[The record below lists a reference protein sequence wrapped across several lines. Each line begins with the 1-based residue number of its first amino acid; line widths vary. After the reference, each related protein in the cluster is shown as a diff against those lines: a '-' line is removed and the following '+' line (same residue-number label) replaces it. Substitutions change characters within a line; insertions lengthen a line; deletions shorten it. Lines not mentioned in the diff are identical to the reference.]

1 MQFFSIAISGAVSG
15 AIYALLAIGL
25 VLSHSTSR
33 IFNFGHAATAFA
45 SAYLYHQL
53 HVALGWNKWLTLLFV
68 VVLFAPLMGWA
79 WDRLVF
85 SRLTDA
91 EESTK
96 IVAGVGVLIVVP
108 AFVLLVC
115 GALRDLFG
123 IPFQDVAEV
132 YQVPGVLPPAQHVLA
147 EGLVLSNDQLVAL
160 AASILLFLAMWAFL
174 RFTSLGL
181 HMRTAVDS
189 PVLARLRGIDTGRVS
204 TLSWVISFFV
214 AAIAGVL
221 AAPFPGPFGLV
232 NDNYTLALF
241 VATTAAVVAGLRSV
255 PLAFLAGLLIGA
267 LRNVVVA
274 YVNED
279 YLGAVG
285 AWAAKVYG
293 LTASVPYAVL
303 FIALIFLGYDRKRR
317 KAGTS
322 ASAAKPTPDYR
333 DDLTPF
339 KKALPWI
346 IKSAIVLVPALTFA
360 NGIWRQLI
368 IYGLALGIILLS
380 FTIVTG
386 LGGMVSLAQ
395 GAFAT
400 AAGLTVGLL
409 LANGWHYVPAAV
421 VGVLVAAVLG
431 ALTALPALRLSGLSL
446 TFATLALALLATN
459 VLFKMEW
466 FSNGTAGWSIPR
478 PRFGPIDLG
487 DDRVLLVVCFLTVL
501 LMVWIA
507 GNLTDSAAGRA
518 MIAVRTAEPAA
529 SASAVSPPVTK
540 LLIFVI
546 SAAVAGL
553 GGILAVTVYGTIL
566 NTANPPQATFL
577 WLAIVVIIGIRQPG
591 GAIEAGIISAVLPWI
606 MAHGFTLGPISW
618 GGTSND
624 LIPQVLFGLGAI
636 QLAAQPNGLL
646 AAQSKAARHRRDRK
660 RAELTATAASTAVA
674 AEAAEEPPLTV
685 REPDA
690 APATAAAGAAA
701 GTAAG
706 NGGGSGLL
714 ELDGVRAAYGE
725 VEVLHGIDLA
735 VREGT
740 ILALLGANGSG
751 KTTLCSA
758 IAGLVPATG
767 GRIVFD
773 GEDITALGALE
784 RVERGL
790 VLVPESRG
798 VFPSITV
805 DENLSIWLPSKADR
819 AKVYEQFESL
829 ARRAGQPAGNLS
841 GGEQQMLSLAPF
853 LVRRPR
859 LLISDEPSLGLAQLV
874 TAEIMAAFQ
883 RLQREGT
890 TVVLVEEKARDVL
903 TVADQVGALQ
913 TGHLRWVNDRSE
925 VDEQQVAAAYLGMSA
940 VVH

>member
-1 MQFFSIAISGAVSG
+1 MQFFSITISGAVSG

-45 SAYLYHQL
+45 SAYLYHQF
-53 HVALGWNKWLTLLFV
+53 HVALGWNKWLTLLV
-68 VVLFAPLMGWA
+68 IVALFAPLMGWA

-85 SRLTDA
+85 RRLADA

-115 GALRDLFG
+115 AILRDTLG

-132 YQVPGVLPPAQHVLA
+132 YQVPGVLPAQQHQIA
-147 EGLVLSNDQLVAL
+147 EGLVLSNNQLVAL
-160 AASILLFLAMWAFL
+160 GASVLLFVTMWAFL
-174 RFTSLGL
+174 RFTPLGL

-189 PVLARLRGIDTGRVS
+189 PVLARLRGINTGRVS
-204 TLSWVISFFV
+204 TLSWVISFFL
-214 AAIAGVL
+214 AAVAGVL

-267 LRNVVVA
+267 VRNIVVA
-274 YVNED
+274 YVNAD
-279 YLGAVG
+279 YLGAFG

-303 FIALIFLGYDRKRR
+303 FIALILLGHDRKRR
-317 KAGTS
+317 KAGT
-322 ASAAKPTPDYR
+322 AATAAKPTPDYR
-333 DDLTPF
+333 DDLSPF

-346 IKSAIVLVPALTFA
+346 IKSAVILLPALFLA
-360 NGIWRQLI
+360 NGIWRQLF
-368 IYGLALGIILLS
+368 IYGFALGIILLS

-409 LANGWHYVPAAV
+409 LANGWHYVPATV
-421 VGVLVAAVLG
+421 VGVLVAAALG

-487 DDRVLLVVCFLTVL
+487 DDRVLLIAVFLVVL
-501 LMVWIA
+501 LLVWMA
-507 GNLTDSAAGRA
+507 NNLTNSAAGRA

-553 GGILAVTVYGTIL
+553 GGVLAVTVYGTIL

-577 WLAIVVIIGIRQPG
+577 WLAIVVIVGVRSPG

-606 MAHGFTLGPISW
+606 MAHGFDLGPISW

-646 AAQSKAARHRRDRK
+646 ATQSMAARHRRDRR
-660 RAELTATAASTAVA
+660 RAKLAAQ
-674 AEAAEEPPLTV
+674 AEAQAAAQSPAQVASPASPEPAIEV
-685 REPDA
+685 SEPA
-690 APATAAAGAAA
+690 APV
-701 GTAAG
+701 
-706 NGGGSGLL
+706 GSVPVADRSPGLL
-714 ELDGVRAAYGE
+714 ELHGVHAAYGE
-725 VEVLHGIDLA
+725 VEVLHGIDLT
-735 VREGT
+735 VREGA

-751 KTTLCSA
+751 KTTLCA
-758 IAGLVPATG
+758 TIAGLVPVTS

-773 GEDITALGALE
+773 GEDITALDTLR

-883 RLQREGT
+883 RLQQEGT

-913 TGHLRWVNDRSE
+913 TGHLRWVSE
-925 VDEQQVAAAYLGMSA
+925 RADVDEQRVAAAYLGMSA